1 VSQVLTVVRNAPV
14 SPLGAPAPARLPIG
28 EPIAQAASAQ
38 DQTDEAVGASI
49 GVWESS
55 PGVFRRYL
63 KNREFSH
70 IVSGWCTFTPDGG
83 EPVELRAGD
92 AVLFPEN
99 CEGVWDIRETLRKTY
114 VLF

>member
-1 VSQVLTVVRNAPV
+1 VNQVLTVVHNA
-14 SPLGAPAPARLPIG
+14 SLASLGAPAPARLPIG
-28 EPIAQAASAQ
+28 EPVAQAATAQ

-49 GVWESS
+49 GVWESG
-55 PGVFRRYL
+55 PGVFRRHL